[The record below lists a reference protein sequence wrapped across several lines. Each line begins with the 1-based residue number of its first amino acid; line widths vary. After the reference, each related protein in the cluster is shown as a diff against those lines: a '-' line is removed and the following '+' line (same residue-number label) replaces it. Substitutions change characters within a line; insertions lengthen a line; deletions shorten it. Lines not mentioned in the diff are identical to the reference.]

1 MSYDRVEQ
9 RLGNCIL
16 VHVKKT
22 PLAWGLLLAL
32 SLTWGS
38 SFILMKRGLEAFSSD
53 EVAAIRISM
62 AFLVLLPVFIK
73 NLTKEYIR
81 QFKGLMLTGV
91 FGSLIPAFLFTMAET
106 RISSALAG
114 MLNALTPVFTIL
126 LSIVWLKITVSRHQV
141 LGLASGLLAAVALIL
156 FDDVP
161 DMFKNLQFGAL
172 VIVATV
178 CYAISVNVIRKY
190 LSGLKPLGTTA
201 WAFTII
207 GPIALVY
214 LLFFTDFRM
223 HLAEHPQASSSLFYT
238 SILGVV
244 GSALSVIAYNY
255 LINKA
260 GTVFASSCTYLI
272 PIVAL
277 FWGLLD
283 GESVNFSQMA
293 CVLVLIFSV
302 YLLNRD

>member
-1 MSYDRVEQ
+1 
-9 RLGNCIL
+9 
-16 VHVKKT
+16 
-22 PLAWGLLLAL
+22 
-32 SLTWGS
+32 
-38 SFILMKRGLEAFSSD
+38 MKRGLEAFSSD

-73 NLTKEYIR
+73 NFTREYR
-81 QFKGLMLTGV
+81 SHSKGLLLTGV
-91 FGSLIPAFLFTMAET
+91 FGSLIPAFLFTLAET

-126 LSIVWLKITVSRHQV
+126 LSIIWLKIKISRHQM
-141 LGLASGLLAAVALIL
+141 LGLALGFLSAIGLML
-156 FDDVP
+156 FDKVP
-161 DMFKNLQFGAL
+161 DLFKNFQFGFL
-172 VIVATV
+172 VVIATV

-190 LSGLKPLGTTA
+190 LSELKPLGTTA
-201 WAFTII
+201 WAFTLI
-207 GPIALVY
+207 GPVALIY
-214 LLFFTDFRM
+214 LLFFTDFRL
-223 HLAEHPQASSSLFYT
+223 HLAEHPQAASSLMYT

-255 LINKA
+255 LINRA

>member
-1 MSYDRVEQ
+1 
-9 RLGNCIL
+9 
-16 VHVKKT
+16 VKKT
-22 PLAWGLLLAL
+22 TLAWVLLFAL

-38 SFILMKRGLEAFSSD
+38 SFILMKKGLEAFSSD

-62 AFLVLLPVFIK
+62 AFLVLLPVFVK
-73 NLTKEYIR
+73 NFTKEYIKH
-81 QFKGLMLTGV
+81 FKGLLLTGV

-114 MLNALTPVFTIL
+114 MLNALTPVFTIF
-126 LSIVWLKITVSRHQV
+126 LSIVWLKITVSRHQII
-141 LGLASGLLAAVALIL
+141 GLFSGLLAAFALIL

-161 DMFKNLQFGAL
+161 DLFKNLQFGSL
-172 VIVATV
+172 VILATV

-190 LSGLKPLGTTA
+190 LSGLKPVGTTA
-201 WAFTII
+201 WAFAII
-207 GPIALVY
+207 GPMALVY
-214 LLFFTDFRM
+214 LLFFTDFSLD
-223 HLAEHPQASSSLFYT
+223 LAQHPQAASSLMYT
-238 SILGVV
+238 SILGVL

-255 LINKA
+255 LINRA

-277 FWGLLD
+277 FWGIMD
-283 GESVNFSQMA
+283 GESFNLSQIA

>member
-1 MSYDRVEQ
+1 M
-9 RLGNCIL
+9 
-16 VHVKKT
+16 KKT
-22 PLAWGLLLAL
+22 TLAWVLLFAL

-38 SFILMKRGLEAFSSD
+38 SFILMKKGLEAFSSD

-62 AFLVLLPVFIK
+62 AFLVLLPVFVK
-73 NLTKEYIR
+73 NFTKEYIKH
-81 QFKGLMLTGV
+81 FKGLLLTGV

-114 MLNALTPVFTIL
+114 MLNALTPVFTIF
-126 LSIVWLKITVSRHQV
+126 LSIVWLKITVSRHQII
-141 LGLASGLLAAVALIL
+141 GLFSGLLAAFALIL

-161 DMFKNLQFGAL
+161 DLFKNLQFGSL
-172 VIVATV
+172 VILATV

-190 LSGLKPLGTTA
+190 LSGLKPVGTTA
-201 WAFTII
+201 WAFAII
-207 GPIALVY
+207 GPMALVY
-214 LLFFTDFRM
+214 LLFFTDFSLD
-223 HLAEHPQASSSLFYT
+223 LAQHPQAASSLMYT
-238 SILGVV
+238 SILGVL

-255 LINKA
+255 LINRA

-277 FWGLLD
+277 FWGIMD
-283 GESVNFSQMA
+283 GESFNLSQIA

>member
-1 MSYDRVEQ
+1 
-9 RLGNCIL
+9 
-16 VHVKKT
+16 VKKT
-22 PLAWGLLLAL
+22 PLAWGILLAL
-32 SLTWGS
+32 SLIWGS

-62 AFLVLLPVFIK
+62 AFLVLLPVFLK
-73 NLTKEYIR
+73 NLTKEYFSR
-81 QFKGLMLTGV
+81 GKGLMLTGV
-91 FGSLIPAFLFTMAET
+91 FGSLIPAFLFTLAET

-126 LSIVWLKITVSRHQV
+126 LSIVWLKITVSRHQI
-141 LGLASGLLAAVALIL
+141 LGLVMGLFAAVALIL

-161 DMFKNLQFGAL
+161 DMFKNIQFGFL
-172 VIVATV
+172 VIIATI

-190 LSGLKPLGTTA
+190 LRGLKPLGTTA
-201 WAFTII
+201 WAFSIV
-207 GPIALVY
+207 GPLALVY
-214 LLFFTDFRM
+214 LLFFTDFRL
-223 HLAEHPQASSSLFYT
+223 HLAEHPRAAASLFYT
-238 SILGVV
+238 GILGVV

-277 FWGLLD
+277 FWGMLD

>member
-1 MSYDRVEQ
+1 M
-9 RLGNCIL
+9 
-16 VHVKKT
+16 KKT

-73 NLTKEYIR
+73 NLTKQYLAH
-81 QFKGLMLTGV
+81 FKGLMLTGV
-91 FGSLIPAFLFTMAET
+91 FGSLIPAFLFTAAET

-126 LSIVWLKITVSRHQV
+126 LSILWLKMKVSRHQIIG
-141 LGLASGLLAAVALIL
+141 LGLGLLAAVALIL
-156 FDDVP
+156 FDEVP
-161 DMFKNLQFGAL
+161 DMFKNVQFGFL
-172 VIVATV
+172 VIIATV

-207 GPIALVY
+207 GPVALVY
-214 LLFFTDFRM
+214 LMLFSDFSL
-223 HLAEHPQASSSLFYT
+223 HLAEHPQAASSLMYT

>member
-1 MSYDRVEQ
+1 
-9 RLGNCIL
+9 
-16 VHVKKT
+16 VKKT

-126 LSIVWLKITVSRHQV
+126 LSIVWLKISVSRHQV
-141 LGLASGLLAAVALIL
+141 LGLVSGLLAAVALIL

-161 DMFKNLQFGAL
+161 DMFNNLQFGAL
-172 VIVATV
+172 VILATV

-201 WAFTII
+201 WAFAII

-214 LLFFTDFRM
+214 LLFFTDFRL
-223 HLAEHPQASSSLFYT
+223 HLAEHPQASSSLIYT

-255 LINKA
+255 LINRA

-293 CVLVLIFSV
+293 CVLALIFSV

>member
-1 MSYDRVEQ
+1 
-9 RLGNCIL
+9 
-16 VHVKKT
+16 
-22 PLAWGLLLAL
+22 
-32 SLTWGS
+32 
-38 SFILMKRGLEAFSSD
+38 MKRGLEAFSSD
-53 EVAAIRISM
+53 EVAALRLSM

-73 NLTKEYIR
+73 NFTKVYRAQI
-81 QFKGLMLTGV
+81 KGLVLTGV

-114 MLNALTPVFTIL
+114 MLNALTPVFTII
-126 LSIVWLKITVSRHQV
+126 LSMIWLKIKVSRHQF
-141 LGLASGLLAAVALIL
+141 LGLALGLLSAIGLIL
-156 FDDVP
+156 FDKVP
-161 DMFKNLQFGAL
+161 DLFRNFQFGFL
-172 VIVATV
+172 VVIATI

-190 LSGLKPLGTTA
+190 LSQLKPLGTTA
-201 WAFTII
+201 WAFSLI
-207 GPIALVY
+207 GPLALIY
-214 LLFFTDFRM
+214 LLFFTDFKL
-223 HLAEHPQASSSLFYT
+223 HLSEHPRALSSLLYT
-238 SILGVV
+238 AVLGIV

-277 FWGLLD
+277 FWGILD
-283 GESVNFSQMA
+283 GESVNFSQIA